1 MARPADAFSSS
12 PPPPASAC
20 TRRKHLQS
28 AGAHCQGIGG
38 AGGQGHGNRRRGWC
52 CAQRHWRGARY
63 SGEGWARYCD
73 QTSFAARVGAAR
85 SRHDCVDA
93 RYRKMGRGRAARYP
107 RPRRR
112 GRAYRKSNSAKWR
125 ANFVGCSCAEM
136 AARRASSLMHTCGI
150 LVARKINLKR
160 GVLASGKRHSAHW
173 RIRMRSMDDETS
185 ARFAQLE
192 RERKK
197 QLEERIL
204 RRADPSIVQRPK
216 RDTIAP
222 PSSRLTVDADPT
234 NSLVKYRTTF
244 N

>member
-1 MARPADAFSSS
+1 
-12 PPPPASAC
+12 
-20 TRRKHLQS
+20 
-28 AGAHCQGIGG
+28 
-38 AGGQGHGNRRRGWC
+38 
-52 CAQRHWRGARY
+52 
-63 SGEGWARYCD
+63 
-73 QTSFAARVGAAR
+73 
-85 SRHDCVDA
+85 
-93 RYRKMGRGRAARYP
+93 
-107 RPRRR
+107 
-112 GRAYRKSNSAKWR
+112 
-125 ANFVGCSCAEM
+125 
-136 AARRASSLMHTCGI
+136 
-150 LVARKINLKR
+150 
-160 GVLASGKRHSAHW
+160 
-173 RIRMRSMDDETS
+173 MDDETS